1 MRVVKTIP
9 DLRAA
14 RAALSESVGV
24 VLTMGALHAGHLAL
38 VRAAR
43 QDHDHVLVTI
53 FVNPTQFAPSEDL
66 SKYPRPLER
75 DLDLLRAA
83 GVDVVFAPSPE
94 VMYPAGFQTRVTVEH
109 VTEGLEGAARPGH
122 FQGVTTIVAKFFN
135 LTQPTTTYFGQKDAQ
150 QVVVIR
156 RMVRDLNFPLTIAVI
171 PTERE
176 PAAGSGGPGWAG
188 DPSSAVCPELR
199 TGTYCLVRPWPKPP
213 AHPPTEASSNTDTIT
228 RMDEAS
234 HITRRCP
241 PPGRPDEPI
250 VAMTIG
256 RGSSYVEP
264 DPPRARRSEHA
275 ARAAPDGPLPTAAPV
290 VPETLAFALERRSG
304 A

>member
-1 MRVVKTIP
+1 
-9 DLRAA
+9 
-14 RAALSESVGV
+14 
-24 VLTMGALHAGHLAL
+24 
-38 VRAAR
+38 
-43 QDHDHVLVTI
+43 DHVLATI

-176 PAAGSGGPGWAG
+176 PDGLAMSSRNVYLTTEQRQNATALHRALEAAGDAYTTGER
-188 DPSSAVCPELR
+188 DPQAL
-199 TGTYCLVRPWPKPP
+199 
-213 AHPPTEASSNTDTIT
+213 
-228 RMDEAS
+228 
-234 HITRRCP
+234 
-241 PPGRPDEPI
+241 
-250 VAMTIG
+250 
-256 RGSSYVEP
+256 
-264 DPPRARRSEHA
+264 
-275 ARAAPDGPLPTAAPV
+275 RAAALAVLADNGGEVEYVNLNDPRTLAPV
-290 VPETLAFALERRSG
+290 ETATESPMLMSMVVRYGKTRLLDNGLLPASLNTRAGLTATLG
-304 A
+304 GD

>member
-43 QDHDHVLVTI
+43 QDHDHVLATI

-176 PAAGSGGPGWAG
+176 PDGLAMSSRNVYLTTEQRQNATALYRALGAAGHAYTTGER
-188 DPSSAVCPELR
+188 DPQAL
-199 TGTYCLVRPWPKPP
+199 
-213 AHPPTEASSNTDTIT
+213 
-228 RMDEAS
+228 
-234 HITRRCP
+234 
-241 PPGRPDEPI
+241 
-250 VAMTIG
+250 
-256 RGSSYVEP
+256 
-264 DPPRARRSEHA
+264 
-275 ARAAPDGPLPTAAPV
+275 RAAALAVLADNGGEVEYVNLNDPRTLAPV
-290 VPETLAFALERRSG
+290 ETATESPMLMSMVVRYGKTRLLDNGLLPASLNTRAGLTATLG
-304 A
+304 GD